1 MLDFEDV
8 WLSAD
13 EVARFEQVSVRT
25 IQRRVVEGKYI
36 TRRAENDNRGT
47 YLIQVASLSW
57 EARQAYL
64 KEQRPAAA
72 LPEVLPVEQ
81 KESAE
86 DLLLNAWEKA
96 PQKAQ
101 DKASMRAAAVA
112 EWLRLQRRHIP
123 VKAATAEIVEKYGIG
138 KSALYAWHT
147 AITGQRDRTL
157 WPMLLLDSS
166 RPEREAPFSESARQY
181 ILKQWGTQNRPK
193 LAAIYRRA
201 KDEAG
206 KHAWDLPSYATV
218 ARWINTLDAAT
229 VQLLRYGSRA
239 VEELYPPQQRNRA
252 AQALHEVWCVDGH
265 KADLFVHDR
274 ATDTTFRPVIVGF
287 MDERSRVLV
296 GYAIA
301 DSETGLLTRNAF
313 MDAVKKTRT
322 LPEFVRPDNGR
333 AFAGKLMSGGIKN
346 RFRGKVKEEE
356 LTGIWTALQIDV
368 IWAQPYSGRSKLIE
382 SFWRVIAENVCKRPE
397 FAGAYTGNKP
407 DARPEEWD
415 KNKAADLAIFEAA
428 LKEELARYHSNIHR
442 GDGMDGQSPMAVYA
456 ELLEHTPQR
465 PAPTA
470 EQMRMLM
477 LCAQAIKLDKHQTI
491 KLFGNRY
498 FTEQLAFLP
507 LRATV
512 DVRFDGNDL
521 SAPVHVYHQG
531 RYVCA
536 APALGKVGVH
546 DKEAA
551 KAQAAARKR
560 LKKSAQE
567 RASALQNLG
576 EVFTPVL
583 SQQRKPE
590 APETQQTMPAPNVTQ
605 IHSRAGL
612 ETPPPIDPIAQAQKE
627 EFERMEAEMRRLKMA
642 EWRNGTR

>member
-1 MLDFEDV
+1 MLNLEEIWIPVDD
-8 WLSAD
+8 A
-13 EVARFEQVSVRT
+13 ARLEGVQKST
-25 IQRRVVEGKYI
+25 ITRRACTGKYI
-36 TRRAENDNRGT
+36 TRRAENDKRGT

-57 EARQAYL
+57 EARQAFL
-64 KEQRPAAA
+64 KEQQ
-72 LPEVLPVEQ
+72 PEPVLLNAGPVPRE
-81 KESAE
+81 ESAE
-86 DLLLNAWEKA
+86 DLLLKAWENA

-112 EWLRLQRRHIP
+112 EWLRLQRRRIP
-123 VKAATAEIVEKYGIG
+123 VKAATAEIVQKYGIG

-147 AITGQRDRTL
+147 AVTGQRDRAL

-181 ILKQWGTQNRPK
+181 ILTQWGTQNRPK
-193 LAAIYRRA
+193 LAAVYRRA
-201 KDEAG
+201 KDESA
-206 KHAWDLPSYATV
+206 KHGWDLPSYATV

-229 VQLLRYGSRA
+229 VQLLRYGPRA
-239 VEELYPPQQRNRA
+239 VEELYPPQQRDRA

-265 KADLFVHDR
+265 KADLFVRDP
-274 ATDTTFRPVIVGF
+274 ATNTIFRPVIVGF

-301 DSETGLLTRNAF
+301 DTETGLLTRNAF

-322 LPEFVRPDNGR
+322 LPEYVRPDNGR
-333 AFAGKLMSGGIKN
+333 AFAGKFMSGGIKN
-346 RFRGKVKEEE
+346 RYRGKVKEEE
-356 LTGIWTALQIDV
+356 LTGIWTALQIEV

-415 KNKAADLAIFEAA
+415 KSKAVDLAVFEAA
-428 LKEELARYHSNIHR
+428 IQEELVRYHGNVHR
-442 GDGMDGQSPMAVYA
+442 GDGMDGRSPMAVYA
-456 ELLEHTPQR
+456 ELLAHTPQR
-465 PAPTA
+465 PAPTS

-491 KLFGNRY
+491 RLFGNRY
-498 FTEQLAFLP
+498 FIEQLAFLP

-536 APALGKVGVH
+536 APVLGKVGVH

-567 RASALQNLG
+567 RALALQNLG
-576 EVFTPVL
+576 EVFAPVL
-583 SQQRKPE
+583 SRQPKPE
-590 APETQQTMPAPNVTQ
+590 EPETQQVLPAPNVTH
-605 IHSRAGL
+605 IHSRTGL
-612 ETPPPIDPIAQAQKE
+612 ETPPLIDPVAQAQQK
-627 EFERMEAEMRRLKMA
+627 EFERMEAELRRRKMA
-642 EWRNGTR
+642 GWRNGTR